1 MKGNK
6 VHYSLSTFVLIKRK
20 LLQMKVIGVIPSRY
34 GSSRF
39 PGKPL
44 VEIKGKSMIQ
54 RVYERSIKS
63 DILDDLVVAT
73 DDERIYQH
81 VLKFGGRAVMTS
93 MDHQSGTDRCLEAM
107 QKTEGDFDIIINIQ
121 GDEPFIDPSQIT
133 DVVTCFNDEETDI
146 ATLVKKMHNADEL
159 FNPSMVKVVINN
171 KDQAMYFSRS
181 VIPHLYGVP
190 EDQWTQQYEFLEHV
204 GIYGYTKKALME
216 ITQLPISSLEVH
228 EKLEQ
233 LRWLENGYTIK
244 VGYTDVESE
253 SVDTKED
260 LERILKRMD

>member
-1 MKGNK
+1 
-6 VHYSLSTFVLIKRK
+6 
-20 LLQMKVIGVIPSRY
+20 MKVLGIIPARY

-44 VEIKGKSMIQ
+44 VEIKGKTMIQ
-54 RVYERSIKS
+54 RVYERSLKS
-63 DILDDLVVAT
+63 EVLDELVVAT
-73 DDERIYQH
+73 DDERIYNH
-81 VLKFGGRAVMTS
+81 VLKFGGKAVITS

-107 QKTEGDFDIIINIQ
+107 QKTPGSFDIVVNIQ
-121 GDEPFIDPSQIT
+121 GDEPFIDPTQIT
-133 DVVTCFNDEETDI
+133 DVVKCFDDEETDI
-146 ATLVKKMHNADEL
+146 ATLVKRVHHASEL

-181 VIPHLYGVP
+181 VIPYLHEVP
-190 EDQWTQQYEFLEHV
+190 EDQWTEQYEFLEHV
-204 GIYGYTKKALME
+204 GIYGYTTKALME

-233 LRWLENGYTIK
+233 LRWLENDFTIK
-244 VGYTDVESE
+244 VAYTSVESE
-253 SVDTKED
+253 PIDTQED

>member
-1 MKGNK
+1 
-6 VHYSLSTFVLIKRK
+6 
-20 LLQMKVIGVIPSRY
+20 MKVLGIIPARY

-54 RVYERSIKS
+54 RVYERSLKS
-63 DILDDLVVAT
+63 DILNDVVVAT
-73 DDERIYQH
+73 DDERIYKH
-81 VLKFGGRAVMTS
+81 VLKFGGKAIMTS
-93 MDHQSGTDRCLEAM
+93 MDHQSGTDRCLEALE
-107 QKTEGDFDIIINIQ
+107 KTNEKYDVVINIQ

-133 DVVTCFNDEETDI
+133 DVANCFKDTETDI
-146 ATLVKKMHNADEL
+146 ATLVKRVHHVEEL

-181 VIPHLYGVP
+181 VIPYLHEVP
-190 EDQWTQQYEFLEHV
+190 EEQWTQQYEFLEHV
-204 GIYGYTKKALME
+204 GIYGYTTKALRE

-244 VGYTDVESE
+244 VAYTNVDSE
-253 SVDTKED
+253 PIDTHED
-260 LERILKRMD
+260 LERILKRMN

>member
-1 MKGNK
+1 
-6 VHYSLSTFVLIKRK
+6 
-20 LLQMKVIGVIPSRY
+20 MKVLGIIPARY

-54 RVYERSIKS
+54 RVYERSLKS
-63 DILDDLVVAT
+63 DVLNDVVVAT
-73 DDERIYQH
+73 DDERIYKH
-81 VLKFGGRAVMTS
+81 VLKFGGKAVMTS
-93 MDHQSGTDRCLEAM
+93 MDHQSGTDRCLEALE
-107 QKTEGDFDIIINIQ
+107 KSEKDYDVVINIQ
-121 GDEPFIDPSQIT
+121 GDEPFIDPTQIT
-133 DVVTCFNDEETDI
+133 DVANCFNDSETDI
-146 ATLVKKMHNADEL
+146 ATLVKRVHHAEEL

-181 VIPHLYGVP
+181 VIPYLHEVP

-204 GIYGYTKKALME
+204 GIYGYTTKALKE
-216 ITQLPISSLEVH
+216 ITNLPISSLEVH

-244 VGYTDVESE
+244 VAYTNVESE
-253 SVDTKED
+253 PIDTYED

>member
-1 MKGNK
+1 
-6 VHYSLSTFVLIKRK
+6 
-20 LLQMKVIGVIPSRY
+20 MKVLGIIPARY

-54 RVYERSIKS
+54 RVYERSLKS
-63 DILDDLVVAT
+63 DVLNDVMVAT
-73 DDERIYQH
+73 DDERIYKH
-81 VLKFGGRAVMTS
+81 VLKFGGKAVMTS
-93 MDHQSGTDRCLEAM
+93 TDHQSGTDRCLEALE
-107 QKTEGDFDIIINIQ
+107 KSNEKYDVVINIQ
-121 GDEPFIDPSQIT
+121 GDEPFIDPTQIT
-133 DVVTCFNDEETDI
+133 DVANCFKDPDTDI
-146 ATLVKKMHNADEL
+146 ATLVKRVHHVEEL

-181 VIPHLYGVP
+181 VIPYLHEVP
-190 EDQWTQQYEFLEHV
+190 QDQWTQQYEFLEHV
-204 GIYGYTKKALME
+204 GIYGYTTKALKE

-244 VGYTDVESE
+244 VAYTNVDSE
-253 SVDTKED
+253 PIDTHED
-260 LERILKRMD
+260 LERILKRMN

>member
-1 MKGNK
+1 
-6 VHYSLSTFVLIKRK
+6 
-20 LLQMKVIGVIPSRY
+20 MKVLGIIPARY

-44 VEIKGKSMIQ
+44 IPIKGKSMIQ
-54 RVYERSIKS
+54 RVYERSQKS
-63 DILDDLVVAT
+63 TLLDELVVAT
-73 DDERIYQH
+73 DDERIYKA
-81 VLKFGGRAVMTS
+81 VLKFGGKAVMTS
-93 MDHQSGTDRCLEAM
+93 TDHQSGTDRCLEALE
-107 QKTEGDFDIIINIQ
+107 KSGGNFDVVINIQ
-121 GDEPFIDPSQIT
+121 GDEPFIDPTQIT
-133 DVVTCFNDEETDI
+133 DVAKCFNESTTDI
-146 ATLVKKMHNADEL
+146 ATLVKKVHHADEL

-181 VIPHLYGVP
+181 VIPFLQEVP
-190 EDQWTQQYEFLEHV
+190 QSEWIEQYEFLEHV
-204 GIYGYTKKALME
+204 GIYGYTSKVLRE

-244 VGYTDVESE
+244 VAYTDVESE
-253 SVDTKED
+253 PIDTVED

>member
-1 MKGNK
+1 
-6 VHYSLSTFVLIKRK
+6 
-20 LLQMKVIGVIPSRY
+20 MKVLGIIPARY

-54 RVYERSIKS
+54 RVYERSLKS
-63 DILDDLVVAT
+63 DVLNDVIVAT
-73 DDERIYQH
+73 DDERIYKH
-81 VLKFGGRAVMTS
+81 VLKFGGKAVMTS
-93 MDHQSGTDRCLEAM
+93 TDHQSGTDRCLEALE
-107 QKTEGDFDIIINIQ
+107 KSNEKYDVVINIQ

-133 DVVTCFNDEETDI
+133 DVANCFNDPDTDI
-146 ATLVKKMHNADEL
+146 ATLVKRVHHVEEL

-181 VIPHLYGVP
+181 VIPYLHEVP
-190 EDQWTQQYEFLEHV
+190 EEQWTQQYEFLEHV
-204 GIYGYTKKALME
+204 GIYGYTTKALKE

-244 VGYTDVESE
+244 VAYTNVDSE
-253 SVDTKED
+253 PIDTQED
-260 LERILKRMD
+260 LQRILKRMN

>member
-1 MKGNK
+1 
-6 VHYSLSTFVLIKRK
+6 
-20 LLQMKVIGVIPSRY
+20 MKVLGIIPARY

-44 VEIKGKSMIQ
+44 IEIKGKSMIQ
-54 RVYERSIKS
+54 RVYERSLKS
-63 DILDDLVVAT
+63 DVLNDVVVAT
-73 DDERIYQH
+73 DDERIYKH
-81 VLKFGGRAVMTS
+81 VLKFGGKAVMTS
-93 MDHQSGTDRCLEAM
+93 MDHQSGTDRCLEALE
-107 QKTEGDFDIIINIQ
+107 KSEKDYDVVINIQ
-121 GDEPFIDPSQIT
+121 GDEPFIDPTQIT
-133 DVVTCFNDEETDI
+133 DVANCFNDSETDI
-146 ATLVKKMHNADEL
+146 ATLVKRVHHAEEL

-181 VIPHLYGVP
+181 VIPYLHEVP

-204 GIYGYTKKALME
+204 GIYGYTAKALKE
-216 ITQLPISSLEVH
+216 ITNLPISSLEVH

-244 VGYTDVESE
+244 VAYTNVESE
-253 SVDTKED
+253 PIDTYED